1 MSGSTRVS
9 KKTLIKCLQTKQPT
23 SFVQSAAK
31 DIASHS
37 VRYSSTFT
45 NEMKFEFFSLFS
57 KIYYKTSPGFI
68 FTLDYLF
75 LNQLFCLRSEF

>member
-45 NEMKFEFFSLFS
+45 NEMKFEFLSLF
-57 KIYYKTSPGFI
+57 
-68 FTLDYLF
+68 
-75 LNQLFCLRSEF
+75 